1 VARTLVVLLASLVLG
16 FPGCG
21 ESRTEPFSA
30 EAVERAF
37 AQEGLPLARR
47 SIDPETDQWATLLE
61 PADAG
66 VRFEVQ
72 VYADSETA
80 KNLSQAFEDFQ
91 QPLPTLS
98 GDSRGPRF
106 RILRR
111 GNVVVVA
118 NGAAHIPRV
127 ERALARLSAD

>member
-1 VARTLVVLLASLVLG
+1 MTRTLAFLLASVVLG
-16 FPGCG
+16 FPGCV
-21 ESRTEPFSA
+21 ESSTDPFTV

-37 AQEGLPLARR
+37 ADEDVELVRR
-47 SIDPETDQWATLLE
+47 SLDPESDRWATLLE

-66 VRFEVQ
+66 LRFDVQ
-72 VYADSETA
+72 VYADSKTA
-80 KNLSQAFEDFQ
+80 KNLSQAFDDFQ

-98 GDSRGPRF
+98 GDSGGARF
-106 RILRR
+106 RIMRR

-118 NGAAHIPRV
+118 QQGARLPRI